1 MKNHNL
7 IKLAKLR
14 ICVENVI
21 KKDGEI
27 SIDK

>member
-1 MKNHNL
+1 MKNYSF
-7 IKLAKLR
+7 IKSAKLR
-14 ICVENVI
+14 FCVENVI